1 MNLVSK
7 RGSSGRSCLLAINKP
22 LGMSSHDV
30 VNVVRRVFN
39 ERRVGHAG
47 TLDPQASGVLLVCV
61 GPATRLDAF
70 LVGHGKRYRM
80 GVAFGVSTI
89 TDDSEGEIT
98 KQLEVPERIG

>member
-1 MNLVSK
+1 MSK

-47 TLDPQASGVLLVCV
+47 T
-61 GPATRLDAF
+61 
-70 LVGHGKRYRM
+70 
-80 GVAFGVSTI
+80 
-89 TDDSEGEIT
+89 
-98 KQLEVPERIG
+98 